1 MKKAIAVLVIL
12 VIVKSTA
19 FCYQDT
25 VVVTKADTI
34 LIDTILKVEEVI
46 PDQPERVTKDRI
58 ELGSNRIVQVID
70 DIDGTEV
77 VVGRY
82 GNVIVIDRNDT
93 VRIKIGSKGIKITET
108 RDGAS
113 VEIIDPVDFEKEF
126 NYHYNKRFKGHW
138 AGFELGMNN
147 YLTPDF
153 SLPGDYMSL
162 NTGKSWNVNI
172 NFIQYSLNFA
182 NNSFGL
188 VTGLGLQMNDYK
200 FNGNNSIEKDPVNGN
215 IIPLTIPVNAKMSK
229 LHVDYLTLP
238 LILEVH
244 PSNKLGRKLYF
255 GAGVIG
261 SMKLR
266 SYTKVKY
273 YVDGEKNK
281 EKTFNDYNIS
291 PLQYAVTFRAGF
303 KSIRLFA
310 NYNLQPLFQSN
321 INPELY
327 PFSVGLSL
335 IPF

>member
-1 MKKAIAVLVIL
+1 MKKAIGVLVVL
-12 VIVKSTA
+12 VVLTSSA

-25 VVVTKADTI
+25 VSVAKADTI
-34 LIDTILKVEEVI
+34 TEVEKLILEQQEADRQEK
-46 PDQPERVTKDRI
+46 DTKDQI

-70 DIDGTEV
+70 DYDGTDV

-82 GNVIVIDRNDT
+82 GNVIVIDRQDT

-108 RDGAS
+108 WDGTNI
-113 VEIIDPVDFEKEF
+113 EIIEPTNFEKEF
-126 NYHYNKRFKGHW
+126 NYHYKKRFKGHW
-138 AGFELGMNN
+138 AGFEMGMNN

-153 SLPGDYMSL
+153 TLPGDYMSL

-172 NFIQYSLNFA
+172 NFIQYSLNIA
-182 NNSFGL
+182 KNSFGL

-200 FNGNNSIEKDPVNGN
+200 FNGNNSIEKDPVSGD
-215 IIPLTIPVNAKMSK
+215 IIELPWVENLKMSK

-238 LILEVH
+238 LIFEVH

-255 GAGVIG
+255 GAGMIG

-273 YVDGEKNK
+273 YVDGKKNK

-303 KSIRLFA
+303 KAIRIFA
-310 NYNLQPLFQSN
+310 NYNLQPLFQSD
-321 INPELY
+321 IDPELY

>member
-1 MKKAIAVLVIL
+1 MKKAIGVLVVL
-12 VIVKSTA
+12 VVLTSSA

-25 VVVTKADTI
+25 VSVAKADTI
-34 LIDTILKVEEVI
+34 TEVEKLILEQQE
-46 PDQPERVTKDRI
+46 PDRQEKETKDQI

-70 DIDGTEV
+70 DYDGTEV

-82 GNVIVIDRNDT
+82 GSVIVIDRQDT
-93 VRIKIGSKGIKITET
+93 VRIKIGSRGIKITET
-108 RDGAS
+108 WDGTNI
-113 VEIIDPVDFEKEF
+113 EIIEPENFEKEF
-126 NYHYNKRFKGHW
+126 NYHYKKRFKGHW
-138 AGFELGMNN
+138 AGFEMGMNN

-153 SLPGDYMSL
+153 TLPGDYMSL

-182 NNSFGL
+182 NNSFGM

-200 FNGNNSIEKDPVNGN
+200 FNGNNSIEKDPVSGD
-215 IIPLTIPVNAKMSK
+215 IIELPWAENLKMSK

-255 GAGVIG
+255 GAGMIG

-273 YVDGEKNK
+273 YVDGKKNK

-303 KSIRLFA
+303 KAIRIFA
-310 NYNLQPLFQSN
+310 NYNLQPLFQSD
-321 INPELY
+321 IDPELY